1 MKKFFTTIMVALLG
15 ATTLMAQ
22 EEDTS
27 FSFYRNGEL
36 VPNGSTVIITEF
48 TAEDL
53 GGLALVEM
61 NSGITVR
68 NNNEGKGNAI
78 FSATGISN
86 YESIQ
91 VCPGGNCIP
100 WRADGTIVSAAVEIE
115 SEGEIDP
122 QCHISGIFPSPFS
135 YIGSITLTAADYFDD
150 EDATTITIIFD
161 TTGSSSIKGVKSDKN
176 KCEVFNLCGKKIA
189 DTTVGLSKGIYIVK
203 QNGTSRKMVIK

>member
-1 MKKFFTTIMVALLG
+1 MKKIFTTILAALIG
-15 ATTLMAQ
+15 STALMAQ

-36 VPNGSTVIITEF
+36 VPNGSTVTITEF
-48 TAEDL
+48 KVEEDF
-53 GGLALVEM
+53 GVMALIEM

-68 NNNEGKGNAI
+68 NNYEGKGNVI
-78 FSATGISN
+78 ISATGISN

-100 WRADGTIVSAAVEIE
+100 WRADGTIVSAAIEIE

-122 QCHISGIFPSPFS
+122 QCHISGMFPAPFS
-135 YIGSITLTAADYFDD
+135 YIGSITITAADYFDD
-150 EDATTITIIFD
+150 EDATTITVVFD
-161 TTGSSSIKGVKSDKN
+161 TTGSSIKGVKSDKS

-189 DTTVGLSKGIYIVK
+189 NSTVGLGKGIYIVK